1 MNARASDIHLPM
13 IIDSFAGGGGASTGI
28 ELALGRSPDV
38 AINHNPDALALHA
51 ANHPGTLHLD
61 SNIWDVEPRAV
72 TKGRPV
78 GLLWASPDCFPAGT
92 MILTDRGYRPIEEIA
107 EGDHVLTHSGRY
119 RRVYATMRT
128 VRPVRTIDIQGVPSI
143 TVSSEHPFYARRMT
157 NVWDNQ
163 SRRYARTLEAAAW
176 VRAKDLR
183 TGPAPMNAAGGDRHF
198 CASPCSFEELPIPQ
212 VGGRG
217 ISIDERLM
225 WLAGRYVGD
234 GWTRLT
240 EDRAELVITCSKVK
254 ADELAKSLDV
264 WPRTGQRSSANELA
278 WHRRDTGTA
287 HQFTTSHRG
296 LVDWLR
302 AEFGH
307 GGERKSFPA
316 WALSASEQMRMAL
329 LAGYVSADGSTLH
342 RKAGALIETIT
353 ISKALALSTKALVES
368 LGYTATVS
376 QPRANS
382 SEIEGRTVDAK
393 PTYLVRWRDN
403 PQRLQTMRDGLHNW
417 SRVQAVSEEIETK
430 ELFNISVEED
440 ETYVA
445 DGIVVHNCKHF
456 SKAKGGAPK
465 DRNIRD
471 LAWVVVRWAEDVKPD
486 VICMENVEEFQT
498 WGPIDN
504 DGQPIKEFAGQ
515 TYELWLKRL
524 RKAGYKVQWRE
535 LRACDY
541 GAPTI
546 RNRYFLIARRDGR
559 PIRWPKPTHGDPKS
573 DAVKRGKLKAWR
585 TAAECIDW
593 SIPCPSIFDTSE
605 TIKAK
610 LGLNSKRPL
619 ADNTL
624 ARIARGM
631 KRYVIDADRPFL
643 VNLTHGGRTEDV
655 ADPFRTITGAHRG
668 EKAVVAPSITRFNGG
683 STGCAMDEPM
693 PTVTANSWIKKPGG
707 AAPLG
712 LLAPQLVS
720 VAHGDSGGRREY
732 PVTDPYGVV
741 TAGGISHAVVAPSLL
756 SLKGTDRRDMPVA
769 APHPTVLAGGGHS
782 ALIAPHL
789 ATMRNSM
796 KPWQGADEPT
806 HTITAG
812 GAGLTLCAPVL
823 TYAQHGGST
832 RDPLAPMHTV
842 TASPKDQNAV
852 ICPTLV
858 QTGYGEAPGQVP
870 RALDIGAPLGT
881 VVAGGVKHAL
891 VATTIVGCGG
901 RAAQSRPRGID
912 EPAATV
918 TAKADACVASAFLA
932 QHNTGVTGHDLREPV
947 STITGAGSHQQPVA
961 AFIARHFWASIGH
974 GADEPTGTVTA
985 GGGGKSSPVA
995 AFFAKYYGTGD
1006 GARHDDPLHTITT
1019 KDRFCHAE
1027 AALVAPPFTADH
1039 EARAR
1044 EVADFLRAHGA
1055 WDGGEFVTLT
1065 IAGATF
1071 VVVDIGM
1078 RMLTPREL
1086 FNAQGFPSDYVIDGV
1101 WAGNDFRP
1109 FAKDVQ
1115 VSCCGN
1121 SVCPDVARAIIAE
1134 NCQHLAVA
1142 SREAAHA

>member
-1 MNARASDIHLPM
+1 MLQQPM

-38 AINHNPDALALHA
+38 AINHNPNALALHA
-51 ANHPGTLHLD
+51 ANHPDTLHLD
-61 SNIWDVEPRAV
+61 SNIWDVEPREV
-72 TKGRPV
+72 TKGRHV
-78 GLLWASPDCFPAGT
+78 GLLWASPD
-92 MILTDRGYRPIEEIA
+92 
-107 EGDHVLTHSGRY
+107 
-119 RRVYATMRT
+119 
-128 VRPVRTIDIQGVPSI
+128 
-143 TVSSEHPFYARRMT
+143 
-157 NVWDNQ
+157 
-163 SRRYARTLEAAAW
+163 
-176 VRAKDLR
+176 
-183 TGPAPMNAAGGDRHF
+183 
-198 CASPCSFEELPIPQ
+198 
-212 VGGRG
+212 
-217 ISIDERLM
+217 
-225 WLAGRYVGD
+225 
-234 GWTRLT
+234 
-240 EDRAELVITCSKVK
+240 
-254 ADELAKSLDV
+254 
-264 WPRTGQRSSANELA
+264 
-278 WHRRDTGTA
+278 
-287 HQFTTSHRG
+287 
-296 LVDWLR
+296 
-302 AEFGH
+302 
-307 GGERKSFPA
+307 
-316 WALSASEQMRMAL
+316 
-329 LAGYVSADGSTLH
+329 
-342 RKAGALIETIT
+342 
-353 ISKALALSTKALVES
+353 
-368 LGYTATVS
+368 
-376 QPRANS
+376 
-382 SEIEGRTVDAK
+382 
-393 PTYLVRWRDN
+393 
-403 PQRLQTMRDGLHNW
+403 
-417 SRVQAVSEEIETK
+417 
-430 ELFNISVEED
+430 
-440 ETYVA
+440 
-445 DGIVVHNCKHF
+445 CKHF

-471 LAWVVVRWAEDVKPD
+471 LAWVVVRWAEDVRPD

-515 TYELWLKRL
+515 TYELWLSRL

-546 RNRYFLIARRDGR
+546 RNRYFLVARRDGR

-573 DAVKRGKLKAWR
+573 DAVRRGKLKPWR

-605 TIKAK
+605 QIKAK
-610 LGLNSKRPL
+610 LGLNAKRPL

-631 KRYVIDADRPFL
+631 KRYVIEAERPFL

-668 EKAVVAPSITRFNGG
+668 EKAVVAPSVTRFNGG
-683 STGCAMDEPM
+683 ATGAAMDEPM

-712 LLAPQLVS
+712 LLVPSLL
-720 VAHGDSGGRREY
+720 R
-732 PVTDPYGVV
+732 TDMTSAALRNGIYSLQDPLRTQM
-741 TAGGISHAVVAPSLL
+741 TATSFALLAPSLL
-756 SLKGTDRRDMPVA
+756 SLKGTDRRDMPA
-769 APHPTVLAGGGHS
+769 TAPHPTVLAGGGHS

-789 ATMRNSM
+789 ATMRNSQ

-812 GAGLTLCAPVL
+812 GAGLTLCAP
-823 TYAQHGGST
+823 
-832 RDPLAPMHTV
+832 
-842 TASPKDQNAV
+842 
-852 ICPTLV
+852 TLV
-858 QTGYGEAPGQVP
+858 QTGYGEAHGQAP

-881 VVAGGVKHAL
+881 VVAGGVKHA
-891 VATTIVGCGG
+891 
-901 RAAQSRPRGID
+901 
-912 EPAATV
+912 
-918 TAKADACVASAFLA
+918 VASAFVA
-932 QHNTGVTGHDLREPV
+932 QHNTGVIGRSLNEPMA
-947 STITGAGSHQQPVA
+947 TIMGAGSHQQPVA
-961 AFIARHFWASIGH
+961 AFIARHFGCSIGH

-985 GGGGKSSPVA
+985 GGGGKSSQIA

-1006 GARHDDPLHTITT
+1006 GARHDEPLHTITT

-1027 AALVAPPFTADH
+1027 AALAAPPFGPEH
-1039 EARAR
+1039 EDRAR

-1086 FNAQGFPSDYVIDGV
+1086 FNAQGFPSDYVIEGV
-1101 WAGNDFRP
+1101 WEGDDFRP

-1134 NCQHLAVA
+1134 NCQHLAVS
-1142 SREAAHA
+1142 SREATHA